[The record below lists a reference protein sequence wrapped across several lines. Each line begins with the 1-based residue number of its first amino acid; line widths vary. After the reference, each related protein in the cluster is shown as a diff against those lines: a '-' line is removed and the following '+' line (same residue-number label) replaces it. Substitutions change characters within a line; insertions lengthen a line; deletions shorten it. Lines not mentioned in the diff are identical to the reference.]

1 MNAIHAFQPIYA
13 IAGFAVGMLVGMT
26 GVGGGSL
33 MTPVLILL
41 FGIHP
46 ATAVGTD
53 LLYAAVTKTAG
64 SVVHGFNRTV
74 DWAVVGRLATG
85 SVPMTVVTIVAL
97 SYVDI
102 NGAAARELIAGVLT
116 VALFVTALTLIF
128 RDKIVGRYAARIG
141 SLAPK
146 RIAAITVGVG
156 AVLGVLVSIS
166 SVGAGAIGV
175 TALILLYPKLP
186 TARIVGSDIAHAVP
200 LTLVAG
206 IGHWFLGSIDLQ
218 VVMLLILGS
227 VPGILVGSYAAAPDP
242 GVRAPHRARGGAAR
256 RGDQAVLGLF
266 SLIDERHSANHC
278 AALTRLRFKSAR
290 GCRWACRSD
299 ADRCHGPRATP
310 WPVRAP
316 DRGGGPFAKT
326 SRNDSSRSDGPPRA
340 RRDN

>member
-74 DWAVVGRLATG
+74 DWAVVGRLAAG
-85 SVPMTVVTIVAL
+85 SVPMTVLTIVAL

-128 RDKIVGRYAARIG
+128 RDRIIGRYAARIG
-141 SLAPK
+141 RLAPK
-146 RIAAITVGVG
+146 RIAAITIGVG

-206 IGHWFLGSIDLQ
+206 IGHWFLGSINLDVLAS
-218 VVMLLILGS
+218 LLLGS
-227 VPGILVGSYAAAPDP
+227 VPGIVLGSYAAARIPEFAL
-242 GVRAPHRARGGAAR
+242 RI
-256 RGDQAVLGLF
+256 VL
-266 SLIDERHSANHC
+266 A
-278 AALTRLRFKSAR
+278 AALVVVATKLSLGFFPSSTNVIAQTI
-290 GCRWACRSD
+290 A
-299 ADRCHGPRATP
+299 PR
-310 WPVRAP
+310 
-316 DRGGGPFAKT
+316 
-326 SRNDSSRSDGPPRA
+326 
-340 RRDN
+340 